1 MKAQIMQYK
10 RTGAIPV
17 DSLIKI
23 GVGLADFI
31 VGLVG
36 SSRGQKV
43 KVLTD
48 LVGKQAEAIHLLE
61 GRVLQLE
68 QIIRLNEKL

>member
-23 GVGLADFI
+23 GIGLADFI

-48 LVGKQAEAIHLLE
+48 LVGKQAEQIQELNK
-61 GRVLQLE
+61 RVTILE
-68 QIIRLNEKL
+68 QFERL

>member
-48 LVGKQAEAIHLLE
+48 LVAKQAEAIQ
-61 GRVLQLE
+61 QLE
-68 QIIRLNEKL
+68 KRVTILEQL

>member
-23 GVGLADFI
+23 GIGLADFI

-48 LVGKQAEAIHLLE
+48 LVGKQAEAIQNLEKRISLLE
-61 GRVLQLE
+61 QF
-68 QIIRLNEKL
+68 EKL